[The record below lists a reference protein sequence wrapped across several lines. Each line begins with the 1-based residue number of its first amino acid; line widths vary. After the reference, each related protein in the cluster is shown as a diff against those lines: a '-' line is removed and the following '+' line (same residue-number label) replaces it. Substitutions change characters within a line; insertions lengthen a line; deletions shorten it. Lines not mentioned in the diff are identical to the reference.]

1 MRSHFVKYLF
11 FLSFIF
17 FFLMLIDANAQIK
30 YSKKRSSRSRPQHS
44 GCEYIGISK
53 NQRVKFSKYL
63 KKNNEKN
70 HLTDKK
76 KSSKSKKTSSSAP
89 DKSTASPLTASGT
102 STTSGTPTSTSGSKT
117 STKIEADV
125 VLGSGMAGVK
135 TGTGKKDSLK
145 AAEEKAE
152 ALWYTTAKPVPP
164 KSEKMLFSGDEDELS
179 PLETEMLK
187 VAEKNIRYGY
197 NVYLVEYIPK
207 SDFDAGK
214 NVTFM
219 RLNKIKSQL
228 LKLGAPPD
236 KVYLRECPES
246 ERPVGEK
253 FIQIEIKD

>member
-1 MRSHFVKYLF
+1 MLSHFVKYFKF
-11 FLSFIF
+11 FCFFF
-17 FFLMLIDANAQIK
+17 FFLILFDANAQIK
-30 YSKKRSSRSRPQHS
+30 YSKRRSSRSQPQHS
-44 GCEYIGISK
+44 SCEYIGISK

-63 KKNNEKN
+63 KKNNDKK

-76 KSSKSKKTSSSAP
+76 KSSKPKKTSSSAP
-89 DKSTASPLTASGT
+89 DKTSSALTSTGTASTSVISASGA
-102 STTSGTPTSTSGSKT
+102 GGKT

-125 VLGSGMAGVK
+125 VLGSGMAGVR
-135 TGTGKKDSLK
+135 TAAGKKDSIK
-145 AAEEKAE
+145 ALDEKAE

-164 KSEKMLFSGDEDELS
+164 KNEKMFFSGDEDELS

-197 NVYLVEYIPK
+197 NVFLVEYIPK

-228 LKLGAPPD
+228 LKLGADPD
-236 KVYLRECPES
+236 KVYIRECPES
-246 ERPVGEK
+246 ERPLGEK
-253 FIQIEIKD
+253 YIQIEIKD